1 MKVMSEVRACHG
13 LSFLWPWFLI
23 VLGLCLALSGGRS
36 ANAQSVVDEFR
47 VDSNG
52 PVNVVLA
59 QPDGQLLVGGQFTT
73 WNGQVLGSLGRLIP
87 DGSRDAAFAP
97 DIVGEVYSVAL
108 QPDGKVLA
116 AGAFTQVAGVAQAG
130 LARLDADGSLDASF
144 MPVVNGPVH
153 VVAAQA
159 DGGVLVGGDFS
170 QVNGVARAN
179 LARLHPDG
187 TLDPAF
193 MPDANGRVLAMLVLA
208 DGRIVVGGEFTQIGG
223 EPRSRVA
230 RLHPNGSADASFAA
244 DADQPVLAMALQID
258 GGLVLAGEFTELG
271 GVPRARLARLH
282 ADGSVDAAFSTGAN
296 QTVRT
301 VSELADGKLILGG
314 DFTQLAGQARNR
326 IARLNHD
333 GSLDGSF
340 SLSVNAAVHAT
351 TVQADGKVVVG
362 GLFTQSGGQS
372 RPHLLRLAASG
383 GVEQT
388 FQVGTDRRV
397 SSLAV
402 LPGGRVLMGG
412 EFSVVAGQAQTGI
425 ARLNPEGGLD
435 TTFSTS
441 VSGRVNAL
449 AVQPNGKVLIGGS
462 FMSVGGIP
470 RLNLARLNAD
480 GSVDP
485 SFVADAY
492 GGEVFDVA
500 LQPNGKVIVVGLFT
514 TINGQ
519 HQRGIAR
526 LNPDGSLEPGFWN
539 WNIEG
544 SIHAVAVLED
554 GAILIGGSFYKI
566 HYTFING
573 LARIKPDGSFDF
585 EYDPKLNSGAYAF
598 ARQPDGKVLVGG
610 LFSSAFGQSR
620 QALLRLN
627 ANGSLDTSFT
637 SPLSSGQVE
646 AIALQM
652 DGKVLVG
659 GSFAGVGGQA
669 RTNLVRLHPDG
680 SLDSSFAADTNGM
693 VRDIALQTDG
703 KVVLGGEFTTVQ
715 GVPRSRIARLSIPD
729 AAVQRIDE
737 TFDRWHLRWM
747 RAGAGPELE
756 KVWFERSDDGAQYS
770 FLADAIR
777 IDGGWSAPLPARLPK
792 EQSLWLRAR
801 GSVAGSMH
809 QSVRMYHHPLL
820 HKVTVRSQGGGTA
833 GPAQQTVNDGAPVT
847 FTAIPD
853 AWHNVSVTGDTCS
866 PVANGDGSWSVSAV
880 TDDCV
885 ISVQFSPFQYTV
897 SVSTEGNGTALPVS
911 QQVDHGSQAVFSLP
925 PATGHYVAS
934 ATGDTCT
941 VSAIGNNQ
949 WQTSDITEDCAIAVT
964 FLRRQYTVTAQFTGN
979 GSVSPLVQTIAHGD
993 PAVFT
998 LLPDP
1003 NHRVLS
1009 AVGDTCALVD
1019 NGDGTW
1025 VTGGISAD
1033 CAISISFDIKR
1044 YTLSATV
1051 TGPGTVSPTV
1061 QTVPHGGSAS
1071 LSTMTT
1077 PGHQLVAFSG
1087 DTCTPVSTG
1096 TSTWAVSNV
1105 IDDCGLVA
1113 VFDVARYTVTGLAI
1127 GQGVVD
1133 PGSQT
1138 VLHGGEATLTVA
1150 AAQGHHLVS
1159 VIGDTCTPVDQG
1171 GGSWKAATIT
1181 AACTI
1186 TATFAADPITVTAV
1200 STGPGSVSPGTQV
1213 VDFGSTALI
1222 TVLPDSGYQAAA
1234 VKGDTCSLSDQGDGL
1249 WRTSVLTGDCAITV
1263 TFALSTYPVTVDIIG
1278 EGAVTPTSQAVPH
1291 GGTATLAVTP
1301 AAGHYLATLSGDTC
1315 SVQASGSGSWGTGA
1329 LTAACHLTATFHA
1342 ARTDG
1347 CFVRATATATGAAD
1361 GTSWHDAYVSL
1372 QPALADPGCH
1382 RIHIAAGHFRPVD
1395 PVDADAVTPG
1405 ERAATFLVDRS
1416 TQLLGGYP
1424 PAGGTAAE
1432 RDPGRF
1438 PTVLSGDLDSNDLGE
1453 SGITGHFTDI
1463 RGDNSFHVVTIDAP
1477 GGVVALDGLVIS
1489 GGLADER
1496 SGGRDFGAGIHQ
1508 HAGSSALSRARL
1520 LGHQAYRGGAV
1531 FVAAGDLT
1539 LIESEVAGNYAA
1551 EYGGAAFAGAGD
1563 GQPAALALEQVT
1575 VSANAAGVQGG
1586 GVFTGAG
1593 SLLSLDY
1600 VTVTGNE
1607 APAGAGLHHAGEQ
1620 AMLTASVL
1628 ALNTGGDCEWV
1639 SGDLLVEFSLVGDGG
1654 CDVLPG
1660 ANGNLVG
1667 EPDLQ
1672 SLGGYGGP
1680 TRTHLPR
1687 ADSPLID
1694 AVPCSPATGFTDQ
1707 RGVIRPQGDACDM
1720 GAVEREAVPGDRIFA
1735 HGFQS

>member
-1 MKVMSEVRACHG
+1 MKVMSEARAGHG
-13 LSFLWPWFLI
+13 LSFLSPWFL
-23 VLGLCLALSGGRS
+23 VLLALCLALSGGRN

-47 VDSNG
+47 VDINAA
-52 PVNVVLA
+52 VNVVVA
-59 QPDGQLLVGGQFTT
+59 QPDGKLIVGGQFTT
-73 WNGQVLGSLGRLIP
+73 WNGQALGSLGRLIP

-230 RLHPNGSADASFAA
+230 RLHPNGSADATFAA

-326 IARLNHD
+326 MARLNHD

-372 RPHLLRLAASG
+372 RPHLLRITVSG

-388 FQVGTDRRV
+388 FQAGASGQV

-402 LPGGRVLMGG
+402 LPGGRMIVGG
-412 EFSVVAGQAQTGI
+412 LFGQVAGQARRGI
-425 ARLNPEGGLD
+425 ARLNSEGGLD
-435 TTFSTS
+435 TTFNTS
-441 VSGRVNAL
+441 VDGWVNAL
-449 AVQPNGKVLIGGS
+449 AVQRNGQILVGGLFS
-462 FMSVGGIP
+462 SVGGFQ
-470 RLNLARLNAD
+470 RRDLARLNAD
-480 GSVDP
+480 GSVDTG
-485 SFVADAY
+485 FVADTNNA
-492 GGEVFDVA
+492 EVLGLT
-500 LQPNGKVIVVGLFT
+500 LQPDGKVIVVGVFAS
-514 TINGQ
+514 INNEAR
-519 HQRGIAR
+519 RGIAR
-526 LNPDGSLEPGFWN
+526 LNPDASLDPAFGIWN
-539 WNIEG
+539 TLG
-544 SIHAVAVLED
+544 SIHATAVLPD
-554 GAILIGGSFYKI
+554 GAILIGGSF
-566 HYTFING
+566 HQINNSQFQG
-573 LARIKPDGSFDF
+573 LARIKPDGSFD
-585 EYDPKLNSGAYAF
+585 YNYKPQLNGGAYAF
-598 ARQPDGKVLVGG
+598 ATQPDGKVLVGG
-610 LFSSAFGQSR
+610 MFSRAFGQSR
-620 QALLRLN
+620 RALLRLN
-627 ANGSLDTSFT
+627 PDGSLDNSFT
-637 SPLSSGQVE
+637 STLDSGMVR
-646 AIALQM
+646 AIAVQP

-659 GSFAGVGGQA
+659 GSFAEVGGQA
-669 RTNLVRLHPDG
+669 RTNLVRLNPDG
-680 SLDSSFAADTNGM
+680 SLDSSFVADTNEM
-693 VRDIALQTDG
+693 VWDIALQTDG
-703 KVVLGGEFTTVQ
+703 KVLLGGEFTTVQ
-715 GVPRSRIARLSIPD
+715 GVSRSRIARLSIPD

-747 RAGAGPELE
+747 RAGAGPEME
-756 KVWFERSDDGAQYS
+756 RVWFERSDDGAQYS

-853 AWHNVSVTGDTCS
+853 AWHNVSVTGDTCT
-866 PVANGDGSWSVSAV
+866 PVDNGDGSWSVPAV

-897 SVSTEGNGTALPVS
+897 SVSTKGNGTASPVS

-941 VSAIGNNQ
+941 VSAIGNDQ

-1025 VTGGISAD
+1025 VTGGIAAD

-1113 VFDVARYTVTGLAI
+1113 VFDVARYTVTGLAV

-1138 VLHGGEATLTVA
+1138 VLRGGEATLTVA

-1159 VIGDTCTPVDQG
+1159 VIGDTCTPVDHG
-1171 GGSWKAATIT
+1171 GGTWKAASIT

-1186 TATFAADPITVTAV
+1186 TA
-1200 STGPGSVSPGTQV
+1200 
-1213 VDFGSTALI
+1213 
-1222 TVLPDSGYQAAA
+1222 
-1234 VKGDTCSLSDQGDGL
+1234 
-1249 WRTSVLTGDCAITV
+1249 

-1278 EGAVTPTSQAVPH
+1278 EGAVTPTSQTVPH
-1291 GGTATLAVTP
+1291 GGAATLAATP
-1301 AAGHYLATLSGDTC
+1301 AAGHYLATLHGDTC
-1315 SVQASGSGSWGTGA
+1315 TVRAGSSGSWSTGA
-1329 LTAACHLTATFHA
+1329 LTAACHLTATFNP
-1342 ARTDG
+1342 ARVGG
-1347 CFVRATATATGAAD
+1347 CFVRSGALGIGD
-1361 GTSWHDAYVSL
+1361 GTSWQDAYPSL
-1372 QPALADPGCH
+1372 ASALADPACH
-1382 RIHIAAGHFRPVD
+1382 TIHIAADQYLPVEPAD
-1395 PVDADAVTPG
+1395 PAAVTPA
-1405 ERAATFLVDRS
+1405 ERDATFLVGRS
-1416 TQLLGGYP
+1416 AHLLGGYP
-1424 PAGGTAAE
+1424 PVGGTAGE
-1432 RDPGRF
+1432 RDPGVF
-1438 PTVLSGDLDSNDLGE
+1438 PTILSGDLGGDDLGE
-1453 SGITGHFTDI
+1453 GGITGHYSLA
-1463 RGDNSFHVVTIDAP
+1463 RGDNSFHVVTVDAP
-1477 GGVVALDGLVIS
+1477 GGQVALDGLVIS
-1489 GGLADER
+1489 AGQAGGS
-1496 SGGRDFGAGIHQ
+1496 SGGRDLGAGILQ
-1508 HAGSSALSRARL
+1508 RAGSVSVLRSRL
-1520 LGHQAYRGGAV
+1520 LGHHAYRGGAV
-1531 FVAAGDLT
+1531 YVAAGDLS
-1539 LIESEVAGNYAA
+1539 LVDSEVAGNYAV
-1551 EYGGAAFAGAGD
+1551 EHGGAVYAGAGEAPPTQVVMD
-1563 GQPAALALEQVT
+1563 QVT
-1575 VSANAAGVQGG
+1575 VSGNAAGMQGG
-1586 GVFTGAG
+1586 ALYAGDG
-1593 SLLSLDY
+1593 SLSDLHY
-1600 VTVTGNE
+1600 VTITGND
-1607 APAGAGLHHAGEQ
+1607 APAGAGFQQVGGH
-1620 AMLTASVL
+1620 AMLMASVV
-1628 ALNTGGDCEWV
+1628 AQNTGGDCSRV
-1639 SGDLLVEFSLVGDGG
+1639 SGELVVEFTLVGDGSCEVQAG
-1654 CDVLPG
+1654 TY
-1660 ANGNLVG
+1660 GNLVG
-1667 EPDLQ
+1667 EARLQ
-1672 SLGGYGGP
+1672 ALGANGGP

-1687 ADSPLID
+1687 PDSPLLD
-1694 AVPCSPATGFTDQ
+1694 AVPCAPAPGFTDQ
-1707 RGVIRPQGDACDM
+1707 RGVSRPQGDACDM
-1720 GAVEREAVPGDRIFA
+1720 GAVEREVLVADLIFA
-1735 HGFQS
+1735 NGFE

>member
-1 MKVMSEVRACHG
+1 MKVMSEARAGHG
-13 LSFLWPWFLI
+13 LSFLSPWFL
-23 VLGLCLALSGGRS
+23 VLLALCLALSGGRN

-47 VDSNG
+47 VDINAA
-52 PVNVVLA
+52 VNVVVA
-59 QPDGQLLVGGQFTT
+59 QPDGKLIVGGQFTT
-73 WNGQVLGSLGRLIP
+73 WNGQALGSLGRLIP

-230 RLHPNGSADASFAA
+230 RLHPNGSADATFAA

-296 QTVRT
+296 QAVRT

-314 DFTQLAGQARNR
+314 DFTQVAGQVRNR
-326 IARLNHD
+326 MARLNHD
-333 GSLDGSF
+333 GSLDASF
-340 SLSVNAAVHAT
+340 SPSFNAAVRAT

-362 GLFTQSGGQS
+362 GLFTQAGGLS

-756 KVWFERSDDGAQYS
+756 KVWFERSDDGSQYS

-853 AWHNVSVTGDTCS
+853 AWHNVSVTGDTCT
-866 PVANGDGSWSVSAV
+866 PVDNGDGSWSVPAV
-880 TDDCV
+880 VDDCV

-897 SVSTEGNGTALPVS
+897 SVSTEGNGTASPVS

-949 WQTSDITEDCAIAVT
+949 WQTSDITDDCAIAVT

-1025 VTGGISAD
+1025 VTGGIAAD

-1113 VFDVARYTVTGLAI
+1113 VFDVARYTVTGLAV

-1138 VLHGGEATLTVA
+1138 VLRGGEATLTVA

-1159 VIGDTCTPVDQG
+1159 VIGDTCTPVDHG
-1171 GGSWKAATIT
+1171 GGTWKAASIT

-1186 TATFAADPITVTAV
+1186 TA
-1200 STGPGSVSPGTQV
+1200 
-1213 VDFGSTALI
+1213 
-1222 TVLPDSGYQAAA
+1222 
-1234 VKGDTCSLSDQGDGL
+1234 
-1249 WRTSVLTGDCAITV
+1249 

-1278 EGAVTPTSQAVPH
+1278 EGAVTPTSQTVPH
-1291 GGTATLAVTP
+1291 GGAATLAATP
-1301 AAGHYLATLSGDTC
+1301 AAGHYLATLRGDTC
-1315 SVQASGSGSWGTGA
+1315 TVRAGSSGSWSTGA
-1329 LTAACHLTATFHA
+1329 LTAACHLTATFNP
-1342 ARTDG
+1342 ARVGG
-1347 CFVRATATATGAAD
+1347 CFVRSGALGIGD
-1361 GTSWHDAYVSL
+1361 GTSWQDAYPSL
-1372 QPALADPGCH
+1372 ASALADPACH
-1382 RIHIAAGHFRPVD
+1382 TIHIAADQYLPVEPAD
-1395 PVDADAVTPG
+1395 PAAVTPA
-1405 ERAATFLVDRS
+1405 ERDATFLVGRS
-1416 TQLLGGYP
+1416 AHLLGGYP
-1424 PAGGTAAE
+1424 PAGGTAGE
-1432 RDPGRF
+1432 RDPGVF
-1438 PTVLSGDLDSNDLGE
+1438 PTILSGDLGGDDLGE
-1453 SGITGHFTDI
+1453 GGITGHYSLA
-1463 RGDNSFHVVTIDAP
+1463 RGDNSFHVVTVDAP
-1477 GGVVALDGLVIS
+1477 GGQVALDGLVIS
-1489 GGLADER
+1489 AGQAGGS
-1496 SGGRDFGAGIHQ
+1496 SGGRDLGAGILQ
-1508 HAGSSALSRARL
+1508 RAGSVSVLRSRL
-1520 LGHQAYRGGAV
+1520 LGHHAYRGGAV
-1531 FVAAGDLT
+1531 YVAAGDLS
-1539 LIESEVAGNYAA
+1539 LVDSEVAGNYAV
-1551 EYGGAAFAGAGD
+1551 EHGGAVYAGAGEAPPTQVVMD
-1563 GQPAALALEQVT
+1563 QVT
-1575 VSANAAGVQGG
+1575 VSGNAAGMQGG
-1586 GVFTGAG
+1586 ALYAGDG
-1593 SLLSLDY
+1593 SLSDLHY
-1600 VTVTGNE
+1600 VTITGND
-1607 APAGAGLHHAGEQ
+1607 APAGAGFQQVGGH
-1620 AMLTASVL
+1620 AMLMASVV
-1628 ALNTGGDCEWV
+1628 AQNTGGDCSRV
-1639 SGDLLVEFSLVGDGG
+1639 SGELVVEFTLVGDGSCEVQAG
-1654 CDVLPG
+1654 TY
-1660 ANGNLVG
+1660 GNLVG
-1667 EPDLQ
+1667 EARLQ
-1672 SLGGYGGP
+1672 ALGANGGP

-1687 ADSPLID
+1687 PDSPLLD
-1694 AVPCSPATGFTDQ
+1694 AVPCAPAPGFTDQ
-1707 RGVIRPQGDACDM
+1707 RGVSRPQGDACDM
-1720 GAVEREAVPGDRIFA
+1720 GAVEREVLVADLIFA
-1735 HGFQS
+1735 NGFE

>member
-1 MKVMSEVRACHG
+1 MKVMSEARAGHG
-13 LSFLWPWFLI
+13 LSFLSPWFL
-23 VLGLCLALSGGRS
+23 VLLALCLALSGGRN

-47 VDSNG
+47 VDINAA
-52 PVNVVLA
+52 VNVVVA
-59 QPDGQLLVGGQFTT
+59 QPDGKLIVGGQFTT
-73 WNGQVLGSLGRLIP
+73 WNGQALGSLGRLIP

-230 RLHPNGSADASFAA
+230 RLHPNGSADATFAA
-244 DADQPVLAMALQID
+244 DADQPVLAMTLQID

-296 QTVRT
+296 QAVRT
-301 VSELADGKLILGG
+301 VSELADGKLVMGG
-314 DFTQLAGQARNR
+314 DFTQVAGQARNR
-326 IARLNHD
+326 MARLNHD

-340 SLSVNAAVHAT
+340 SLSANAAVRAT

-372 RPHLLRLAASG
+372 RPHLLRLAVSG

-388 FQVGTDRRV
+388 FQVGANGQV

-402 LPGGRVLMGG
+402 LPGGRMIVGG
-412 EFSVVAGQAQTGI
+412 LFGQVAGQARRGI
-425 ARLNPEGGLD
+425 ARLNSEGGLD
-435 TTFSTS
+435 TTFNTS
-441 VSGRVNAL
+441 VDGWVNAL
-449 AVQPNGKVLIGGS
+449 AVQRNGQILVGGLFS
-462 FMSVGGIP
+462 SVGGFQ
-470 RLNLARLNAD
+470 RRDLARLNAD
-480 GSVDP
+480 GSVDTG
-485 SFVADAY
+485 FVADTNNA
-492 GGEVFDVA
+492 EVLGLT
-500 LQPNGKVIVVGLFT
+500 LQPDGKVIVVGVFGY
-514 TINGQ
+514 INNEVR
-519 HQRGIAR
+519 RGIAR
-526 LNPDGSLEPGFWN
+526 LNPDASLDPAFGIWN
-539 WNIEG
+539 TLG
-544 SIHAVAVLED
+544 SIHATAVLPD
-554 GAILIGGSFYKI
+554 GAILIGGSF
-566 HYTFING
+566 HQINNSQFQG
-573 LARIKPDGSFDF
+573 LARIKPDGSFD
-585 EYDPKLNSGAYAF
+585 YNYKPQLNGGAYAF
-598 ARQPDGKVLVGG
+598 ATQPDGKVLVGG
-610 LFSSAFGQSR
+610 MFSRAFGQSR
-620 QALLRLN
+620 RALLRLN
-627 ANGSLDTSFT
+627 PDGSLDNSFT
-637 SPLSSGQVE
+637 STLDSGMVR
-646 AIALQM
+646 AIAVQP

-659 GSFAGVGGQA
+659 GSFAEVGGQA
-669 RTNLVRLHPDG
+669 RTNLVRLNPDG
-680 SLDSSFAADTNGM
+680 SLDSSFVADTNEM
-693 VRDIALQTDG
+693 VWDIALQTDG
-703 KVVLGGEFTTVQ
+703 KVLLGGEFTTVQ
-715 GVPRSRIARLSIPD
+715 GVSRSRIARLSIPD

-747 RAGAGPELE
+747 RAGAGPEME
-756 KVWFERSDDGAQYS
+756 RVWFERSDNGTQYS
-770 FLADAIR
+770 FLADAVR
-777 IDGGWSAPLPARLPK
+777 IDGGWSAPLPTRLPK

-801 GSVAGSMH
+801 GSVAGSLH

-833 GPAQQTVNDGAPVT
+833 GPAQQTVDDGAPVT
-847 FTAIPD
+847 ITATPD

-866 PVANGDGSWSVSAV
+866 PVANGDGSWSVPAV

-911 QQVDHGSQAVFSLP
+911 QQVDHGNQAVFSLP

-934 ATGDTCT
+934 ATGDTCA
-941 VSAIGNNQ
+941 VSAIGNDQ

-964 FLRRQYTVTAQFTGN
+964 FLQRQYTVTAQFTGN

-1019 NGDGTW
+1019 DGDGTW
-1025 VTGGISAD
+1025 VTGGITAN
-1033 CAISISFDIKR
+1033 CAISISFDINW

-1071 LSTMTT
+1071 LFTLTT
-1077 PGHQLVAFSG
+1077 PGHQLLAFSG

-1096 TSTWAVSNV
+1096 TASWAVSNV

-1186 TATFAADPITVTAV
+1186 TATFA
-1200 STGPGSVSPGTQV
+1200 
-1213 VDFGSTALI
+1213 
-1222 TVLPDSGYQAAA
+1222 
-1234 VKGDTCSLSDQGDGL
+1234 
-1249 WRTSVLTGDCAITV
+1249 
-1263 TFALSTYPVTVDIIG
+1263 LSTYPVTVDIIG
-1278 EGAVTPTSQAVPH
+1278 EGAVTPTSQTVPH
-1291 GGTATLAVTP
+1291 GGAATLAATP
-1301 AAGHYLATLSGDTC
+1301 AAGHYLATLRGDTC
-1315 SVQASGSGSWGTGA
+1315 TVRAGSSGSWSTGA
-1329 LTAACHLTATFHA
+1329 LTAACHLTATFNP
-1342 ARTDG
+1342 ARVGG
-1347 CFVRATATATGAAD
+1347 CFVRSGALGIGD
-1361 GTSWHDAYVSL
+1361 GTSWQDAYPSL
-1372 QPALADPGCH
+1372 ASALADPACH
-1382 RIHIAAGHFRPVD
+1382 TIHIAADQYLPVEPAD
-1395 PVDADAVTPG
+1395 PAAVTPA
-1405 ERAATFLVDRS
+1405 ERDATFLVGRS
-1416 TQLLGGYP
+1416 AHLLGGYP
-1424 PAGGTAAE
+1424 PAGGTAGE
-1432 RDPGRF
+1432 RDPGVF
-1438 PTVLSGDLDSNDLGE
+1438 PTILSGDLGGDDLGE
-1453 SGITGHFTDI
+1453 GGITGHYSLA
-1463 RGDNSFHVVTIDAP
+1463 RGDNSFHVVTVDAP
-1477 GGVVALDGLVIS
+1477 GGQVALDGLVIS
-1489 GGLADER
+1489 AGQAGGS
-1496 SGGRDFGAGIHQ
+1496 SGGRDLGAGILQ
-1508 HAGSSALSRARL
+1508 RAGSVSVLRSRL
-1520 LGHQAYRGGAV
+1520 LGHHAYRGGAV
-1531 FVAAGDLT
+1531 YVAAGDLS
-1539 LIESEVAGNYAA
+1539 LVDSEVAGNYAV
-1551 EYGGAAFAGAGD
+1551 EHGGAVYAGAGEAPPTQVVMD
-1563 GQPAALALEQVT
+1563 QVT
-1575 VSANAAGVQGG
+1575 VSGNAAGMQGG
-1586 GVFTGAG
+1586 ALYAGDG
-1593 SLLSLDY
+1593 SLSDLHY
-1600 VTVTGNE
+1600 VTITGND
-1607 APAGAGLHHAGEQ
+1607 APAGAGFQQVGGH
-1620 AMLTASVL
+1620 AMLMASVV
-1628 ALNTGGDCEWV
+1628 AQNTGGDCSRV
-1639 SGDLLVEFSLVGDGG
+1639 SGELLVEFTLVGDGSCEVQAG
-1654 CDVLPG
+1654 TY
-1660 ANGNLVG
+1660 GNLVG
-1667 EPDLQ
+1667 EARLQ
-1672 SLGGYGGP
+1672 ALGADGGP

-1687 ADSPLID
+1687 PDSPLLD
-1694 AVPCSPATGFTDQ
+1694 AVPCAPAPGFTDQ
-1707 RGVIRPQGDACDM
+1707 RGVSRPQGDACDM
-1720 GAVEREAVPGDRIFA
+1720 GAVEREVLVADLIFA
-1735 HGFQS
+1735 NGFE